1 MRSAALFDVDRTLVT
16 VNTARLYVQWRM
28 GEARLSQTKVSWLDY
43 VRVSHVLVKYALGTL
58 EPEGAARHAFRTV
71 RGYSEAK
78 MRAECLAWYV
88 RAVRPHISLHGRRE
102 VAKKRSEGHVCA
114 ILSASTPYLTEPL
127 AEELG
132 IDHVLCTRL
141 EVDDGVFTGD
151 WEAPLC
157 YGTGKVERA
166 RKWALDQGVDLA
178 RSTFYTDSISD
189 LPMLEAVGTPRVVNP
204 DPRLRLL
211 AARRRYPVESWK

>member
-1 MRSAALFDVDRTLVT
+1 MSSAALFDVDRTLVT
-16 VNTARLYVQWRM
+16 VNTARLYVQWRFN
-28 GEARLSQTKVSWLDY
+28 EARQGQHKVSWLDY
-43 VRVSHVLVKYALGTL
+43 VRVSRVLMQYAMGTL
-58 EPEGAARHAFRTV
+58 EPEGAARHAFQTV

-78 MRAECLAWYV
+78 MREECLHWYV
-88 RAVRPHISLHGRRE
+88 REVRPYISRHGRHE
-102 VAKKRSEGHVCA
+102 VARKRSEGHVCA

-141 EVDDGVFTGD
+141 EVSEGLFTGG
-151 WEAPLC
+151 WQAPLC
-157 YGTGKVERA
+157 YGAGKVAHA
-166 RKWALDQGVDLA
+166 RKWAHDHGVDLST
-178 RSTFYTDSISD
+178 STFYTDSISD

-211 AARRRYPVESWK
+211 AARRRYPVETWK

>member
-28 GEARLSQTKVSWLDY
+28 EQREVSWLDY
-43 VRVSHVLVKYALGTL
+43 VRVSHVLVKYTFGML
-58 EPEGAARHAFRTV
+58 EPEGAAKHAFETV

-78 MRAECLAWYV
+78 MREECLSWYA
-88 RAVRPHISLHGRRE
+88 RTVRPHISRHGRHE
-102 VAKKRSEGHVCA
+102 VAKKRDEGHLCA

-141 EVDDGVFTGD
+141 TVDDGNFTGG

-157 YGTGKVERA
+157 YGRGKVERA
-166 RKWALDQGVDLA
+166 RQWAAAHGVDLR

-189 LPMLEAVGTPRVVNP
+189 LPMLEAVGSPRVVNP
-204 DPRLRLL
+204 DPRLRLV
-211 AARRRYPVESWK
+211 AARRRYPVEIWK

>member
-1 MRSAALFDVDRTLVT
+1 VRSAALFDVDRTLVT
-16 VNTARLYVQWRM
+16 VNTARLYVQWRLA
-28 GEARLSQTKVSWLDY
+28 EARLGQHKVSWLDY
-43 VRVSHVLVKYALGTL
+43 ARVTKVLVQYALGTL
-58 EPEGAARHAFRTV
+58 EPEGAARHAFQTV
-71 RGYSEAK
+71 RGYNEAQ

-88 RAVRPHISLHGRRE
+88 RVVRPHISDRGRHE
-102 VAKKRSEGHVCA
+102 VAQKRSEGHVCA

-127 AEELG
+127 AEDLG
-132 IDHVLCTRL
+132 IEHVLCTRL
-141 EVDDGVFTGD
+141 EVDDGVFTGG

-166 RKWALDQGVDLA
+166 QKWALDHGVDLA

-189 LPMLEAVGTPRVVNP
+189 LPMLEAVGAPRVVNP